1 MITWNDIEKMVQT
14 RVFYQEKE
22 WLGYKKAEKDVPK
35 DFWHT
40 YSAFANTLGGFVI
53 FGISEIN
60 NGIENHLVISGVKQA
75 QKIQD
80 DLFSQSRSKEKV
92 SSTLLSNNSVR
103 QFEIDDK
110 TIIVIYVSPAA
121 AAERPVHLNQ
131 DPRRSYVRLKTGDHQ
146 LQGDELRSFLSSY
159 TQKDADSQIL
169 PHSNLDDL
177 SLITLNKYRQQI
189 KAETPDSPLLNLSD
203 EQFVREVNI
212 YKRDLKSN
220 IEGLTYAGLLLFGK
234 GYVIKEYLPHFFFE
248 YYEKSDENERYDFR
262 ITDFDLEQGN
272 LFEFYLK
279 VAPRITA
286 LGKDTHFKLD
296 SLTRTAENEITKA
309 LREALINAI
318 AHADYFNNVRHLK
331 IIKSK
336 NQLSFENAGV
346 MLVDIPLAIAGDR
359 SECRNSLI
367 HNILR
372 RAGLGERQGKGVRDI
387 FINWKNRYFNVPILE
402 SQIDHTKLILT
413 FQDGKIAT
421 AEENLIAC
429 FDEFFSALSPIQ
441 KDCLIYIAINEGQTQ
456 HKQLAEDIPQY
467 SSRNISLALAA
478 LKNKGMLISNGS
490 PRKLVYSLVG
500 FDKHLQAVNP
510 DLLPT
515 KFAKDV
521 AKDTAKD
528 VANTV
533 KDVAKDVEKLPLDN
547 IIPNEFKQLKR
558 KNGNE
563 VRAYLLLL
571 CRDNHIPIK
580 IIAERLNMTERAVQ
594 KHIYP
599 LISEG
604 KLEPL
609 FSNNPTHPQQ
619 AYKTKS
625 N

>member
-1 MITWNDIEKMVQT
+1 
-14 RVFYQEKE
+14 
-22 WLGYKKAEKDVPK
+22 
-35 DFWHT
+35 
-40 YSAFANTLGGFVI
+40 
-53 FGISEIN
+53 
-60 NGIENHLVISGVKQA
+60 
-75 QKIQD
+75 
-80 DLFSQSRSKEKV
+80 
-92 SSTLLSNNSVR
+92 
-103 QFEIDDK
+103 
-110 TIIVIYVSPAA
+110 
-121 AAERPVHLNQ
+121 
-131 DPRRSYVRLKTGDHQ
+131 VRLKTGDHQ